1 MGSSGGLCAF
11 IVGRAS
17 LSFSFIATLFI
28 AKQRMKKRFESF
40 LRLRYTVA
48 ILMTASLVIA
58 VVGEIS
64 YQRLVETVRG
74 GIALTEARIG
84 SGRVLQLISD
94 AESARRGYL
103 MTGSSE
109 YLEPLENAERELRGN
124 KRVFEY
130 IAMIGP
136 TGRQD
141 SQQIYAMVNQK
152 LGEIQDNVE
161 LARTGDQAGALAL
174 LESGGGMADMRVLQ
188 TRFEAKFTEAAILQ
202 AGSRTTIY
210 DALLFNRLAVLLLSV
225 LMTVGLYWY
234 WGRLRQLD
242 QERQNRQQL
251 LEKDVA
257 HKTAELRMLAGYLQT
272 VREDERSHLA
282 RELHDELG
290 GLLTAAKLT
299 LARMRAKLTDNTEML
314 QRIEQVIGH
323 LNGGIALKRRIV
335 EDLRPST
342 LSALGLNTALETLCL
357 EAGRSLGFT
366 ITTRIAEVSLTPDA
380 ELGIYRIVQEA
391 LTNMGKYADA
401 TDITIELLETPLE
414 ILLNIQDNGNGFD
427 LTTLQPG
434 QHGLAGMRF
443 RVESLSG
450 SLSLLS
456 APDEGVRI
464 AARFPKRLISA
475 QVAGPA

>member
-1 MGSSGGLCAF
+1 M
-11 IVGRAS
+11 
-17 LSFSFIATLFI
+17 
-28 AKQRMKKRFESF
+28 
-40 LRLRYTVA
+40 
-48 ILMTASLVIA
+48 
-58 VVGEIS
+58 
-64 YQRLVETVRG
+64 
-74 GIALTEARIG
+74 
-84 SGRVLQLISD
+84 
-94 AESARRGYL
+94 
-103 MTGSSE
+103 
-109 YLEPLENAERELRGN
+109 
-124 KRVFEY
+124 
-130 IAMIGP
+130 
-136 TGRQD
+136 
-141 SQQIYAMVNQK
+141 
-152 LGEIQDNVE
+152 
-161 LARTGDQAGALAL
+161 
-174 LESGGGMADMRVLQ
+174 
-188 TRFEAKFTEAAILQ
+188 
-202 AGSRTTIY
+202 
-210 DALLFNRLAVLLLSV
+210 AVLLLS
-225 LMTVGLYWY
+225 LLIALGLYWY
-234 WGRLRQLD
+234 WHKLKQLD
-242 QERQNRQQL
+242 QERQNRQLL

-342 LSALGLNTALETLCL
+342 LSALGLNTALETLCA
-357 EAGRSLGFT
+357 EVGRSLGFT

-414 ILLNIQDNGNGFD
+414 ILLNIQDNGKGFD